1 MDQSLSAE
9 GLVSVFTKVNKDVKT
24 EATDIA
30 STTQLRALEY
40 RSHNITEIKVKTR
53 AADKKERHFK
63 ALHDKTTRIQVFKIN
78 ISVWPEK
85 DVFFSRDVTEFLV

>member
-1 MDQSLSAE
+1 MDQGLSAE
-9 GLVSVFTKVNKDVKT
+9 GLVSVFTNANEDVKT
-24 EATDIA
+24 EAADSA

-40 RSHNITEIKVKTR
+40 GSHDVTELKVKTR
-53 AADKKERHFK
+53 ADDKKERHVK
-63 ALHDKTTRIQVFKIN
+63 ALHDMTTRIQVFKIN